1 MKKHLIFWLSMLLL
15 FTLIGCTEKT
25 TTELTETTTSWHYT
39 YTPADQTYGEQVAVY
54 ANTYNIALFLTE
66 NPSTSIG
73 INFELPEDGQGYVEY
88 RILGTTG
95 PITVV
100 YATKKVNMVGRK
112 TVYHHEAILSN
123 LTPGTTYEY
132 RISNDGGSIKS
143 DAHQFVTPQANP
155 TEFSF
160 MVLADPQETSEL
172 GYMAFAHAILNVM
185 DEVTQKPDFMMFVG
199 DVVND
204 SDVRSQWNALFKYSS
219 MFIYDTP
226 IVATTGNHDVSGISG
241 ARMSDLEFDGYFN
254 LPNNGPVYNAF
265 DELED
270 DSRPANF
277 DDGKT
282 YSITYGNTHFVA
294 INTET
299 LCDGTTACA
308 ANDTTNVDQLKQW
321 LNDDLSANE
330 SKWTIVFMH
339 RGPYTLSYNT
349 YMVRQELAPIFDA
362 HQVDLVLSGH
372 DHQYSRSVYKE
383 TNMVPFNRG
392 DTYARGSLLL
402 DPTDVL
408 DSHFNNYSSSLG
420 VTYVVGNTASTK
432 FYGGDKASGIPVQY
446 RFIDEN
452 PVIPQVIVSDTSIQ
466 VYVYGLLKSNAIQ
479 IEVDEVYLLES
490 FTITK

>member
-1 MKKHLIFWLSMLLL
+1 MKKHLIFWLSLLLL
-15 FTLIGCTEKT
+15 FSLFGCTEKT
-25 TTELTETTTSWHYT
+25 TTDVTDTTTGWHYT
-39 YTPADQTYGEQVAVY
+39 YTPSDQTYGEQIAVY

-66 NPSTSIG
+66 NPSTSMG
-73 INFELPEDGQGYVEY
+73 INFELPEDGPGFVEY

-95 PITVV
+95 PTTVV
-100 YATKKVNMVGRK
+100 YTTKKINTVGRK
-112 TVYHHEAILSN
+112 TVYHYETVLTN

-132 RISNDGGSIKS
+132 RIFNESRSIVS
-143 DAHQFVTPQANP
+143 DAHQFVTPQETP
-155 TEFSF
+155 TDFSF

-172 GYMAFAHAILNVM
+172 GYMAFAHAVLNVM

-226 IVATTGNHDVSGISG
+226 IIATTGNHDIAGISG
-241 ARMSDLEFDGYFN
+241 ARMTDIEFDGYFN
-254 LPNNGPVYNAF
+254 LPNNGPTYNAF
-265 DELED
+265 DELESD
-270 DSRPANF
+270 VRPANF

-308 ANDTTNVDQLKQW
+308 SNDTSNVQQLKEW
-321 LNDDLSANE
+321 LNADLSANE

-349 YMVRQELAPIFDA
+349 YMVRQELVPIFEA
-362 HQVDLVLSGH
+362 HQVDLVFSGH
-372 DHQYSRSVYKE
+372 DHQYSRSVYIE
-383 TNMVPFNRG
+383 TNMVPFKRG
-392 DTYARGSLLL
+392 DVYARGSLLL
-402 DPTDVL
+402 DPSDLL

-446 RFIDEN
+446 RYIEEN
-452 PVIPQVIVSDTSIQ
+452 PVIPHVIVSDSSIQ
-466 VYVYGLLKSNAIQ
+466 VFAYGLLKSNAIQ